1 MLLLLLREVEKRGE
15 LPEEKEGNLLI
26 RETMKKEELIKEL
39 HVLNHLLDELVERTH
54 EKIYNSQKI
63 RKLSQLPNTLHN
75 KVRIRNYIKNGTE
88 QN

>member
-1 MLLLLLREVEKRGE
+1 MLLLLREVEKRGE

-54 EKIYNSQKI
+54 EKICNSQKI

>member
-1 MLLLLLREVEKRGE
+1 MLLLLREVEKRGE

-54 EKIYNSQKI
+54 EKICNSQKI
-63 RKLSQLPNTLHN
+63 RKLSQLPNTVHN